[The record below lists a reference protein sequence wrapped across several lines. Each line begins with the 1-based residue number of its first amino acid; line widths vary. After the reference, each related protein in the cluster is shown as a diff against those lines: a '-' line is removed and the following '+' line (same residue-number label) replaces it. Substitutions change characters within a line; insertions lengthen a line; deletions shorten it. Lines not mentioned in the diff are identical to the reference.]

1 MADMKANMEEI
12 MKKAQEMQTHMQK
25 AQKEITNTVVEGV
38 AGGGLVKV
46 KMNGNHQVL
55 SVYIAPS
62 LMDEDEETIAD
73 LVAAAFND
81 ATKKIEAATKQKMME
96 IAKEMKIPEDF
107 SGSGG
112 SIEA

>member
-1 MADMKANMEEI
+1 MADMKESMQEI

-81 ATKKIEAATKQKMME
+81 ATKKIEEATKKKMME
-96 IAKEMKIPEDF
+96 IAKEMKIPENF
-107 SGSGG
+107 STEGDTK
-112 SIEA
+112 E

>member
-1 MADMKANMEEI
+1 MADMKESMQEI

-81 ATKKIEAATKQKMME
+81 ATKKIEEATKKKMME
-96 IAKEMKIPEDF
+96 IAKEMKIPENFNTEGDTK
-107 SGSGG
+107 
-112 SIEA
+112 E